1 MLTKEAINSNIKY
14 YQSLQKK
21 YSELYRE
28 SLRQETLMIQ
38 ARIKLNKK

>member
-14 YQSLQKK
+14 YQGLQKK

-28 SLRQETLMIQ
+28 ALRQETLIIE